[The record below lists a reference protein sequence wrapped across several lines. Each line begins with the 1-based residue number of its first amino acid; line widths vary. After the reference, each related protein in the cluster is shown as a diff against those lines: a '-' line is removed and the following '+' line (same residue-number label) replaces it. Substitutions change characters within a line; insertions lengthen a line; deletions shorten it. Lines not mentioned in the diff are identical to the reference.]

1 MARPLRIKLVT
12 VGASWGGIEASSTLF
27 SALPADFPVPIV
39 FVQHQRMSSEDRLA
53 RLLARKTVLKVVSIE
68 HGMTM
73 QPGSLYIAPAG
84 YHTLMESDGTLALSL
99 HWPVHYS
106 RPSIDELFIT
116 AGDVFGR
123 SVAAVLLTGANEDG
137 AVGMRHIA
145 MRGGIT
151 VAQDPAT
158 AEAPVMP
165 AAAIDAGGV
174 GNILPLEDI
183 ADFLIENAFG
193 LEG

>member
-1 MARPLRIKLVT
+1 MARPQRIKLVT

-27 SALPADFPVPIV
+27 SALPADFPVPVV

-53 RLLARKTVLKVVSIE
+53 RLLASKTALKVVSIE
-68 HGMTM
+68 HGMGM
-73 QPGSLYIAPAG
+73 QPGALYIAPAG
-84 YHTLMESDGTLALSL
+84 YHTLVERDGTLSLGL

-123 SVAAVLLTGANEDG
+123 SVMAVLLTGANEDG

-145 MRGGIT
+145 RRGGIT
-151 VAQDPAT
+151 VVQDPAT

-165 AAAIDAGGV
+165 VAAIEAGGAGYV
-174 GNILPLEDI
+174 LPLEDI

>member
-12 VGASWGGIEASSTLF
+12 VGASWGGIEASSKLF
-27 SALPADFPVPIV
+27 SALPANFPAPVV

-53 RLLARKTVLKVVSIE
+53 RLLASKTALKVVSIE
-68 HGMTM
+68 HGMGM
-73 QPGSLYIAPAG
+73 QPGALYIAPAG
-84 YHTLMESDGTLALSL
+84 YHTLVDGDGTLSLSL

-116 AGDVFGR
+116 AGDAFGR
-123 SVAAVLLTGANEDG
+123 SVMAVLLTGANEDG
-137 AVGMRHIA
+137 AVGMRHITR
-145 MRGGIT
+145 RGGIT
-151 VAQDPAT
+151 VVQDPAT

-165 AAAIDAGGV
+165 MAAIEAGGSGHV
-174 GNILPLEDI
+174 LPLDDI
-183 ADFLIENAFG
+183 AGFLIENAFG

>member
-12 VGASWGGIEASSTLF
+12 VGASWGGIEASSKLF
-27 SALPADFPVPIV
+27 SALPANFPVPVV

-53 RLLARKTVLKVVSIE
+53 RLLARKTALKVVSIE
-68 HGMTM
+68 HGMHLE
-73 QPGSLYIAPAG
+73 PGTLYIAPAG
-84 YHTLMESDGTLALSL
+84 YHTLVENDGSVALSL
-99 HWPVHYS
+99 HWPVSYS

-123 SVAAVLLTGANEDG
+123 SAMAVLLTGANEDG
-137 AVGMRHIA
+137 AVGMCHIA
-145 MRGGIT
+145 RRGGIT

-165 AAAIDAGGV
+165 AAAIEAGGAGYV
-174 GNILPLEDI
+174 MPLEEI